1 MTAPAQ
7 TSEQRLAQFFR
18 DMTLNNPKWISRA
31 EALVNCGD
39 KPMIRLLSGYLPVLP
54 PSLRG
59 AVLDARAGKSLLSDK
74 PVETLKASSKDRA
87 MVKP

>member
-59 AVLDARAGKSLLSDK
+59 AVLDARARQVVAVGQIRRNTEG
-74 PVETLKASSKDRA
+74 V
-87 MVKP
+87 VKR